1 MEVASSTGEYLLQKL
16 ESIIPDAFHDG
27 RFDLERLKLL
37 LRMDLLHEEEYFGLT
52 WPGKAAAYQMVNLT
66 PVSALT
72 PFPGAS
78 INWDTTENI
87 FIEGE
92 NLEALKI
99 LREEYKNKIKTIYID
114 PPYNT
119 GSSSFTYG
127 DKFSVTSRDYFSRN
141 GRKNKGDII
150 NSRTLLPENNHN
162 AHFHANWLSMM
173 FPRLVLAHDL
183 LRDDGIIFISIDDN
197 EIANLKIIMDEIF
210 GADNYIDIFC
220 WAKSETPANLSKKSK
235 KVIEYI
241 LCYQKTKT
249 PEKFKGIRKKSIS
262 SNGLLNQS
270 NKVNTLVFPA
280 NIVQTNIG
288 DQKIKKGV
296 YGTDKYH
303 IELLEN
309 TEVKNGMFILPV
321 SLKAKFKW
329 TQPKLNME
337 INKGTIIN
345 IPTLRF
351 SPSYERLEYDAEVPP
366 NLINSKVGVAT
377 NETAGSDLQ
386 LMFGAKV
393 FDFPKPPSLIKYLLG
408 FSDDP
413 DGIVLDF
420 FAGSGSTAQAILE
433 MNAKDNGNRKFICV
447 QLDEK
452 TPVKS
457 IARNHGFETI
467 SQITKR
473 RIELV
478 LKKMWASPSL
488 AKTPNEFKPGFK
500 YYKLSKPGPER
511 VKNKPRKFP
520 L

>member
-1 MEVASSTGEYLLQKL
+1 MEAASSTSKGYLLRKL
-16 ESIIPDAFHDG
+16 KSLIPGAFHG
-27 RFDLERLKLL
+27 GKLAIERLKLL
-37 LRMDLLHEEEYFGLT
+37 QGIDLLPEDEYFGLT
-52 WPGKAAAYQMVNLT
+52 WPGKAAAYELANLP
-66 PVSALT
+66 PVST
-72 PFPGAS
+72 IIPFPKAS

-92 NLEALKI
+92 NLDVLKI
-99 LREEYKNKIKTIYID
+99 LQEEYKSKIKTIYID

-119 GSSSFTYG
+119 GNNSFTYG
-127 DKFSVTSRDYFSRN
+127 DKFSVTSREYFGRN
-141 GRKNKGDII
+141 GRRNIKGEII
-150 NSRTLLPENNHN
+150 NTGKLPPENKHN

-183 LRDDGIIFISIDDN
+183 LRDDGTIFISIDDN

-270 NKVNTLVFPA
+270 NKVNTLIFPP
-280 NIVQTNIG
+280 NIVRTNIA

-296 YGTDKYH
+296 YGTDTYH
-303 IELLEN
+303 IELLAN
-309 TEVKNGMFILPV
+309 TEVKNGLFILPV

-329 TQPKLNME
+329 TQPKLDME
-337 INKGTIIN
+337 INKGTVIN
-345 IPTLRF
+345 IPTMRF

-377 NETAGSDLQ
+377 NETAGNDLR

-420 FAGSGSTAQAILE
+420 FAGSGSTAQAVLE
-433 MNAKDNGNRKFICV
+433 MNAKDNGNRKFVCV

-467 SQITKR
+467 SQITKK

-478 LKKMWASPSL
+478 LDKMWALPSL
-488 AKTPNEFKPGFK
+488 AKTPKQFKPGFK
-500 YYKLSKPGPER
+500 YYKLSKQR
-511 VKNKPRKFP
+511 VEKE
-520 L
+520 